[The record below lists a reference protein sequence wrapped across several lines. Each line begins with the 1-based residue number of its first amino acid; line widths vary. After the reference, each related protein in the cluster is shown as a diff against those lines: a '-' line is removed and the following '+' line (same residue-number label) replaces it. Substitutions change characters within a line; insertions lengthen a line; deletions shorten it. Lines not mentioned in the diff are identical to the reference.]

1 MQSAEIRTKEEIR
14 IQLQKAKISKQGI
27 DADGQGP
34 ECSHRL
40 LNSAHK
46 AEVQM
51 AKVRIQNVQREARER
66 SPMSVFA
73 KRRQRVVRR
82 NKERRGEA
90 TGVGRE

>member
-27 DADGQGP
+27 DADDQGP

-46 AEVQM
+46 AEVHGQSQNSEC
-51 AKVRIQNVQREARER
+51 AKRSQRVGR

-73 KRRQRVVRR
+73 KRRL
-82 NKERRGEA
+82 
-90 TGVGRE
+90 